1 MGNHETLI
9 YGNVISL
16 TINTG
21 VSTYSG
27 TGSFI
32 GYKVN

>member
-1 MGNHETLI
+1 MKLDQ
-9 YGNVISL
+9 GNVVSL

-21 VSTYSG
+21 MSTYSG